1 MVVLASPLLADTI
14 YQTTAQGKDVVLQR
28 DAIVIHEDPSFL
40 VYKHFDLKERRV
52 TVVRLNRGTLAYY
65 VRTSESAE
73 RQQIVN
79 IWKKFGYT
87 AAITSQA
94 GKISHIADLYLDFYP
109 PGGHGSLL
117 ESIPPRTAFP
127 VQIE

>member
-1 MVVLASPLLADTI
+1 MVVLALPLLADTI
-14 YQTTAQGKDVVLQR
+14 YQTTAQGKEVVLQR

-52 TVVRLNRGTLAYY
+52 TVVRLNRGTLAYL
-65 VRTSESAE
+65 VRTSESSE

-79 IWKKFGYT
+79 IWKKFGYKAT
-87 AAITSQA
+87 ITSQA

-117 ESIPPRTAFP
+117 
-127 VQIE
+127 